1 MTEKTYTI
9 EGLDCPSCA
18 SGLEETI
25 RLLPGMEYVRL
36 DFFSG
41 ILSAQGNYKEQDLID
56 IIQKSGYFVS
66 TGVQEVRKQNSNF
79 SLKALLNFFWADKH
93 FKFVVF
99 GIIVLAL
106 TYLLSPPVMP
116 AKAIL
121 ALRLLALGTA
131 GYPIFLSGLRA
142 LFTNHTININL
153 LMTLAAIGAVI
164 IGEEVEAVVLIILF
178 SVSEILE
185 SYTND
190 RARAILS
197 EFVELAPKTALIESE
212 SGEKTMP
219 IESLGLGDIVIVKA
233 GERIPVDGQVVAGQS
248 EINQAPLTGES
259 KLILK
264 SVGDDVLSGAINGQG
279 VLKVRATRKVGD
291 NTIQRIIKLVTEAQ
305 ANKAQKQKFI
315 DTFASYYTPIMVG
328 LTVIMAVVPPLFF
341 GEPFWNNGAER
352 GWLHRALSLL
362 VIGCPCAL
370 VISTPVTMISSLIR
384 AAKAGILFK
393 GGIFIEKLSQ
403 VKMIA
408 FDKTGT
414 LTKGTPVVSEFRSV
428 DCSGETYCEA
438 CDDLL
443 AIACA
448 LEKHSNHPLRHA
460 VLMAGIDRGVADRYP
475 SARDL
480 QLRTGLGISGSINGQ
495 TATIGNISLFEAE
508 HNTPQELK
516 ERISTAERSGQ
527 SAMLVCDGNS
537 VRGYLSVIDE
547 IRDNAKEVIEN
558 LRNLGIKSV
567 MLTGDNPQVA
577 QEVGQNLGLQQTHA
591 SLLPGDKLEVIKTLG
606 ATGGLVAM
614 VGDGINDAPA
624 LAIADIGIAM
634 GGSGNAQ
641 VLETADVVLMSDDL
655 YKLPFAMRLSRFTNR
670 LIQQNI
676 VFSLGVKFLAAILA
690 LLGLTPLWMA
700 VLADMGVS
708 LLVTINGMRALRFEK
723 AQTFN

>member
-1 MTEKTYTI
+1 MTEKTYII

-25 RLLPGMEYVRL
+25 RQMPGVESARL

-41 ILSAQGNYKEQDLID
+41 KLSIWGEVREQDIED
-56 IIQKSGYFVS
+56 IILKSGYLLVKGVEVAQKRIS
-66 TGVQEVRKQNSNF
+66 TF
-79 SLKALLNFFWADKH
+79 SFNALLKYFWSDKH
-93 FKFVVF
+93 FKLVIFGVV
-99 GIIVLAL
+99 ILSL
-106 TYLLSPPVMP
+106 TYLLSSLAVP
-116 AKAIL
+116 AWFIL
-121 ALRLLALGTA
+121 ALRLFVLGTA

-142 LFTNHTININL
+142 LFINRSININL
-153 LMTLAAIGAVI
+153 LMTIAAIGAVV
-164 IGEEVEAVVLIILF
+164 IGEEVEAVMLITLF
-178 SVSEILE
+178 SISEILE

-190 RARAILS
+190 RARAILG

-212 SGEKTMP
+212 SAEKTVS
-219 IESLGLGDIVIVKA
+219 IESLVLGDIVIVKA

-248 EINQAPLTGES
+248 DVNQAPLTGES
-259 KLILK
+259 RLISK
-264 SVGDDVLSGAINGQG
+264 SAGDEVLSGSINGQG
-279 VLKVRATRKVGD
+279 VLKVRVTRKVED

-305 ANKAQKQKFI
+305 LNKAQKQKFI

-328 LTVIMAVVPPLFF
+328 LTIIMAIVPPLIFR
-341 GEPFWNNGAER
+341 EPFWNNGIER
-352 GWLHRALSLL
+352 GWLHRSLSLL

-403 VKMIA
+403 VKLIA

-414 LTKGTPVVSEFRSV
+414 LTKGMPVISEFKSV
-428 DCSGETYCEA
+428 NCSGEAFCEA

-448 LEKHSNHPLRHA
+448 LEKHSNHPLRNA
-460 VLMAGIDRGVADRYP
+460 VLKAGVDRGVADRYAP
-475 SARDL
+475 ASNL
-480 QLRTGLGISGSINGQ
+480 QVRSGLGISGSLNGQ
-495 TATIGNISLFEAE
+495 IATIGNFSLFEAE

-516 ERISTAERSGQ
+516 ERVFTAEENGQ
-527 SAMLVCDGNS
+527 TAMLVCDGNS
-537 VRGYLSVIDE
+537 VRGYLSVADE
-547 IRDNAKEVIEN
+547 IRENSKGVIQG
-558 LRNLGIKSV
+558 LKDLDITSV

-577 QEVGQNLGLQQTHA
+577 QEVSQHLGLHHTYA
-591 SLLPGDKLEVIKTLG
+591 SLLPEDKLKVVKELSNKG
-606 ATGGLVAM
+606 ELVAM

-634 GGSGNAQ
+634 GGSGSAQ
-641 VLETADVVLMSDDL
+641 VLETADVVLMGDDL
-655 YKLPFAMRLSRFTNR
+655 RKLPFAVRLSRFTNR

-676 VFSLGVKFLAAILA
+676 VFSLGVKFLAAVLA
-690 LLGLTPLWMA
+690 LFGLTPLWLA

-708 LLVTINGMRALRFEK
+708 LLVTLNGMRALRFENAK
-723 AQTFN
+723 KY